1 MLKGDTHDR
10 EPVLSFWIRH
20 ERSES
25 AEGHDALLP
34 TGWKVL
40 HDQNTVILVR
50 RALVALLARN
60 IETLNLSFAL
70 YRNRI
75 DGEFGPTAYS
85 TWTVV
90 HDKEVALAI

>member
-40 HDQNTVILVR
+40 HDQNTVIDAHWWHRWLVTWR
-50 RALVALLARN
+50 RL
-60 IETLNLSFAL
+60 I
-70 YRNRI
+70 
-75 DGEFGPTAYS
+75 
-85 TWTVV
+85 
-90 HDKEVALAI
+90 